1 MNCAS
6 EPCRTKSWQGC
17 WDPSGEQ
24 QWGFRS
30 AEGQTKHPG
39 ANNYATHFGWCSKQ
53 ESLPSS
59 LGVQGLESI
68 PTALT
73 FNEQQQKKNAK
84 NKTKIQMSKI
94 SIYLKYNWKTRI
106 LENLCAWNKRK
117 LVKAFITA
125 GRTILATPSTGGFKT
140 WNWASSKFWVNN
152 NCTHPESFPGSTCHL
167 SLEGK
172 IPLPDPI
179 PFYFI
184 WETVYTH

>member
-1 MNCAS
+1 MNYYFLNQTRKNYLKNLKVLPFNLKQISVILAHYCKDQFAAEVAVNCAS
-6 EPCRTKSWQGC
+6 EPCRTKSRQGC

-73 FNEQQQKKNAK
+73 FNEQKKML
-84 NKTKIQMSKI
+84 KTKP
-94 SIYLKYNWKTRI
+94 KYKWAKSRSTSN
-106 LENLCAWNKRK
+106 
-117 LVKAFITA
+117 IT
-125 GRTILATPSTGGFKT
+125 GK
-140 WNWASSKFWVNN
+140 
-152 NCTHPESFPGSTCHL
+152 PESLKTFVLEIKGSGWRL
-167 SLEGK
+167 SS
-172 IPLPDPI
+172 
-179 PFYFI
+179 
-184 WETVYTH
+184 